1 MKSTTHSFVAEII
14 GPAGSGKTTL
24 SQHLR
29 QKNDLRT
36 GLSVWG
42 LPPSRL
48 VMGAVSSISNLRSL
62 VHSSQ
67 SFDWDN
73 AKLIVQHNTLLRVI
87 QRESVKGYD
96 ALLLDE
102 GTVFALAKLR
112 VYCPGMNGNSELWMQ
127 DLFDR
132 VAGVLD
138 AVIWLDAPDAVLTQ
152 RIRDRAKPH
161 QVKYESDAM
170 IQDHLMRYRNSYDL
184 VVLELS
190 RRNGLQ
196 VFKFSTDQ
204 LPLEHIADRVLSQ
217 VRART

>member
-1 MKSTTHSFVAEII
+1 
-14 GPAGSGKTTL
+14 
-24 SQHLR
+24 
-29 QKNDLRT
+29 
-36 GLSVWG
+36 
-42 LPPSRL
+42 
-48 VMGAVSSISNLRSL
+48 MGAVSSISNLRSL
-62 VHSSQ
+62 VHSSH
-67 SFDWDN
+67 SFAWDN

-112 VYCPGMNGNSELWMQ
+112 VYSPGMNGNSELWMH

-132 VAGVLD
+132 LAGMLD

-152 RIRDRAKPH
+152 RIRDRSKPH
-161 QVKYESDAM
+161 QLKYESDAA

-184 VVLELS
+184 VVSELN

-196 VFKFSTDQ
+196 VFKFSTDE
-204 LPLEHIADRVLSQ
+204 LPLQQIAERVVSR
-217 VRART
+217 VRARG

>member
-1 MKSTTHSFVAEII
+1 LKSTTHSFVAEII

-24 SQHLR
+24 SQLLR
-29 QKNDLRT
+29 QKNDVRT

-48 VMGAVSSISNLRSL
+48 ALGAVSSISNLRSL

-112 VYCPGMNGNSELWMQ
+112 VYSPGMNGNSELWMQ

-132 VAGVLD
+132 LAGVLD

-170 IQDHLMRYRNSYDL
+170 IQDHLMRYRNSYEL
-184 VVLELS
+184 VVSELS

-204 LPLEHIADRVLSQ
+204 LPLEQIADRVLSQ
-217 VRART
+217 VRARG